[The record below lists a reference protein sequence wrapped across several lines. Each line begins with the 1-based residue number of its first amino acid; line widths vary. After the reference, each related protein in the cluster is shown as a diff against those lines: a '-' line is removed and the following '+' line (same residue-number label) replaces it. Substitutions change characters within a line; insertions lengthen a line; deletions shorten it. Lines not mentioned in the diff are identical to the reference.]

1 MKKTLVALAVLGSFA
16 GVASAA
22 TSVTLYGTVDGGY
35 EDWQFKDDLKPFG
48 VGEAIGV
55 LNNKLVQG
63 GTSENNSKFGIK
75 GQEDLGNGLAAIFTL
90 EGNLGADVGETNA
103 GQLFNRETTVGL
115 KGSFGEVKIGRAKSQ
130 MELALGG
137 IVPGS
142 RVADVD
148 LYSVAMTRHSNG
160 LFYSYDN
167 AGFSFGADVTT
178 KGGAAGNNG
187 SKLADTRASWVADT
201 ASSYD
206 GYLPAEGAEDSK
218 IAYGVRLGYAGQV
231 GGGVTLLA
239 RAAYQNDGEANA
251 TSYSAKGVVDGTGKV
266 KQREFGGLL
275 AAVVPYSNNALTVG
289 VAYAQGKGF
298 ASDLAAAKFGTSR
311 VYSDKARTLSAVIA
325 SSFGA
330 NDSAYVKY
338 QQRKGT
344 TDGVTDYKG
353 NVWAVGYAHSLSKR
367 TSVYADAAY
376 ATIKNF
382 QGADVSGKAIGYSA
396 GVAHNF

>member
-35 EDWQFKDDLKPFG
+35 EDWQFKNGLKKHGIDQPGGF
-48 VGEAIGV
+48 
-55 LNNKLVQG
+55 LKNKLVQG

-178 KGGAAGNNG
+178 KGGAAGNE
-187 SKLADTRASWVADT
+187 T
-201 ASSYD
+201 
-206 GYLPAEGAEDSK
+206 EGAKDSK
-218 IAYGVRLGYAGQV
+218 IGYGARLGYAGQV
-231 GGGVTLLA
+231 GGNVTLLA
-239 RAAYQNDGEANA
+239 RAAYQNDG
-251 TSYSAKGVVDGTGKV
+251 TVVAVGADTV
-266 KQREFGGLL
+266 KSQEWGGLL
-275 AAVVPYSNNALTVG
+275 AAVVPYANNALTVG
-289 VAYAQGKGF
+289 VAYAQGKGE
-298 ASDLAAAKFGTSR
+298 AADLVAAKFDTDR
-311 VYSDKARTLSAVIA
+311 VATKKARTLSAVIA
-325 SSFGA
+325 STIGS
-330 NDSAYVKY
+330 NDSVYVKY

-344 TDGVTDYKG
+344 TAGATDYNG
-353 NVWAVGYAHSLSKR
+353 NVWAAGYAHNLSKR

-376 ATIKNF
+376 ATIKNHD
-382 QGADVSGKAIGYSA
+382 AITEKGKAIGYSV

>member
-35 EDWQFKDDLKPFG
+35 EDWQFKNGLKKHGIDQPGGF
-48 VGEAIGV
+48 
-55 LNNKLVQG
+55 LKNKLVQG

-90 EGNLGADVGETNA
+90 EGDFNVDHGETNA
-103 GQLFNRETTVGL
+103 GQLFNRESTVGL

-148 LYSVAMTRHSNG
+148 LYSVAATRHSNG

-178 KGGAAGNNG
+178 KGGADSNATE
-187 SKLADTRASWVADT
+187 ST
-201 ASSYD
+201 
-206 GYLPAEGAEDSK
+206 PDSK
-218 IAYGVRLGYAGQV
+218 IGYGARLGYAGQV

-239 RAAYQNDGEANA
+239 RAAYQNDGTTA
-251 TSYSAKGVVDGTGKV
+251 TLINGDTV
-266 KQREFGGLL
+266 KNQEWGGLL
-275 AAVVPYSNNALTVG
+275 AAVVPYANNALTVG
-289 VAYAQGKGF
+289 VAYAQGKGD
-298 ASDLAAAKFGTSR
+298 ASDLAAAKFDIAGVATK
-311 VYSDKARTLSAVIA
+311 KARTLSAVIA
-325 SSFGA
+325 STIGSS
-330 NDSAYVKY
+330 DSVYVKY

-344 TDGVTDYKG
+344 TAGATDYNG
-353 NVWAVGYAHSLSKR
+353 NVWAAGYSHDLSKR

-376 ATIKNF
+376 ATIKNHY
-382 QGADVSGKAIGYSA
+382 AITEKGKAIGYSV

>member
-35 EDWQFKDDLKPFG
+35 EDWQFKNGLKKHGIDQQPGGF
-48 VGEAIGV
+48 
-55 LNNKLVQG
+55 LKNKLQQG
-63 GTSENNSKFGIK
+63 GYSESNSKFGIK

-90 EGNLGADVGETNA
+90 EGRFGADDGDIASTDR
-103 GQLFNRETTVGL
+103 FFHRESTVGL

-137 IVPGS
+137 IVPGH

-178 KGGAAGNNG
+178 KGGADSNDTE
-187 SKLADTRASWVADT
+187 SK
-201 ASSYD
+201 
-206 GYLPAEGAEDSK
+206 PDSK
-218 IAYGVRLGYAGQV
+218 IGYGARLGYAGQV
-231 GGGVTLLA
+231 GGNVTLLA
-239 RAAYQNDGEANA
+239 RAAYQNDG
-251 TSYSAKGVVDGTGKV
+251 TTTVVAGDAV
-266 KQREFGGLL
+266 KNQEWGGLL
-275 AAVVPYSNNALTVG
+275 AAVVPYANNALTVG
-289 VAYAQGKGF
+289 VAYAQGKGA
-298 ASDLAAAKFGTSR
+298 ASDLVDAKFGVGRIATK
-311 VYSDKARTLSAVIA
+311 KARTLSAVIA
-325 SSFGA
+325 STIGS
-330 NDSAYVKY
+330 NDSVYVKY

-344 TDGVTDYKG
+344 TAGATDYNG
-353 NVWAVGYAHSLSKR
+353 NVWAAGYAHNLSKR

-376 ATIKNF
+376 ATIKTHS
-382 QGADVSGKAIGYSA
+382 AITEKGKAIGYSV

>member
-35 EDWQFKDDLKPFG
+35 EDWQFKKDLKG
-48 VGEAIGV
+48 KG
-55 LNNKLVQG
+55 LNEGGPLVNKLTQG
-63 GTSENNSKFGIK
+63 GYSENNSKFGIK

-90 EGNLGADVGETNA
+90 EGNFNVDHGETNA

-178 KGGAAGNNG
+178 KGGAADNEDEGKNG
-187 SKLADTRASWVADT
+187 SKIRPS
-201 ASSYD
+201 
-206 GYLPAEGAEDSK
+206 E
-218 IAYGVRLGYAGQV
+218 
-231 GGGVTLLA
+231 
-239 RAAYQNDGEANA
+239 
-251 TSYSAKGVVDGTGKV
+251 
-266 KQREFGGLL
+266 
-275 AAVVPYSNNALTVG
+275 
-289 VAYAQGKGF
+289 
-298 ASDLAAAKFGTSR
+298 
-311 VYSDKARTLSAVIA
+311 
-325 SSFGA
+325 
-330 NDSAYVKY
+330 
-338 QQRKGT
+338 
-344 TDGVTDYKG
+344 
-353 NVWAVGYAHSLSKR
+353 
-367 TSVYADAAY
+367 
-376 ATIKNF
+376 
-382 QGADVSGKAIGYSA
+382 
-396 GVAHNF
+396 

>member
-22 TSVTLYGTVDGGY
+22 TSVTLYGTVDAGY
-35 EDWQFKDDLKPFG
+35 EGWSYGKDLSDLDNTF
-48 VGEAIGV
+48 
-55 LNNKLVQG
+55 VQG
-63 GTSENNSKFGIK
+63 GGSESNSKFGIK

-90 EGNLGADVGETNA
+90 EGRFGADDGDIASTDR
-103 GQLFNRETTVGL
+103 FFHRESTVGL

-137 IVPGS
+137 IVPGH

-178 KGGAAGNNG
+178 EGGADSNDTE
-187 SKLADTRASWVADT
+187 SK
-201 ASSYD
+201 
-206 GYLPAEGAEDSK
+206 PDSK
-218 IAYGVRLGYAGQV
+218 IGYGARLGYAGQV
-231 GGGVTLLA
+231 GGNVTLLA
-239 RAAYQNDGEANA
+239 RAAYQNDG
-251 TSYSAKGVVDGTGKV
+251 TTTVVAGDAV
-266 KQREFGGLL
+266 KNQEWGGLL
-275 AAVVPYSNNALTVG
+275 AAVVPYANNALTVG
-289 VAYAQGKGF
+289 VAYAQGKGA
-298 ASDLAAAKFGTSR
+298 ASDLVDAKFGVGRIATK
-311 VYSDKARTLSAVIA
+311 KARTLSAVIA
-325 SSFGA
+325 STIGS
-330 NDSAYVKY
+330 NDSVYVKY

-344 TDGVTDYKG
+344 TAGATDYNG
-353 NVWAVGYAHSLSKR
+353 NVWAAGYAHSLSKR

-376 ATIKNF
+376 ATIKNHD
-382 QGADVSGKAIGYSA
+382 AITEKGKAIGYSV

>member
-35 EDWQFKDDLKPFG
+35 EDWQFKNGLKKHGIDQPGGF
-48 VGEAIGV
+48 
-55 LNNKLVQG
+55 LKNKLVQG

-90 EGNLGADVGETNA
+90 EGDFNVDHGETNA
-103 GQLFNRETTVGL
+103 GQLFNRESTVGL

-178 KGGAAGNNG
+178 KGGAAGNEDEGKNG
-187 SKLADTRASWVADT
+187 SKI
-201 ASSYD
+201 
-206 GYLPAEGAEDSK
+206 GYGA
-218 IAYGVRLGYAGQV
+218 RLGYAGQV
-231 GGGVTLLA
+231 GGNVTLLA
-239 RAAYQNDGEANA
+239 RAAYQNDG
-251 TSYSAKGVVDGTGKV
+251 TVVPVGADTV
-266 KQREFGGLL
+266 KSQEWGGLL
-275 AAVVPYSNNALTVG
+275 AAVVPYANNSLTVG
-289 VAYAQGKGF
+289 VAYAQGKGE
-298 ASDLAAAKFGTSR
+298 AADLVAAKFGTDR
-311 VYSDKARTLSAVIA
+311 VATKKARTLSAVIA
-325 SSFGA
+325 STIGS
-330 NDSAYVKY
+330 NDSVYVKY

-344 TDGVTDYKG
+344 TAGATDYNG
-353 NVWAVGYAHSLSKR
+353 NVWAAGYAHNLSKR

-376 ATIKNF
+376 ATIKNHD
-382 QGADVSGKAIGYSA
+382 AITEKGKAIGYSV

>member
-22 TSVTLYGTVDGGY
+22 TNITLYGTVDAGY
-35 EDWQFKDDLKPFG
+35 EDWHGKG
-48 VGEAIGV
+48 ATGSGAIV
-55 LNNKLVQG
+55 NAAADRKLEQG
-63 GTSENNSKFGIK
+63 GLSENNSKFGIK
-75 GQEDLGNGLAAIFTL
+75 GQEDLGNGLTATFTV
-90 EGNLGADVGETNA
+90 EGEFNVDHGETNA

-115 KGSFGEVKIGRAKSQ
+115 KGSFGEVKVGRAKSQ

-148 LYSVAMTRHSNG
+148 LYSVAATRHSNG

-178 KGGAAGNNG
+178 RGGATGN
-187 SKLADTRASWVADT
+187 LT
-201 ASSYD
+201 
-206 GYLPAEGAEDSK
+206 EGVSDNNK
-218 IAYGVRLGYAGQV
+218 IGYGVRLGYAKQV
-231 GGGVTLLA
+231 DGVTMLGRVA
-239 RAAYQNDGEANA
+239 HQNDNTE
-251 TSYSAKGVVDGTGKV
+251 
-266 KQREFGGLL
+266 RETGGLL
-275 AAVVPYSNNALTVG
+275 AAVIPYANNTNSLTVG
-289 VAYAQGKGF
+289 VAYAQGRGL
-298 ASDLAAAKFGTSR
+298 ASDLAVAKFGAKNVLAAANANGLPTLTEGQLTDAYT
-311 VYSDKARTLSAVIA
+311 VKKARTLSAVIA
-325 SSFGA
+325 STFGP

-344 TDGVTDYKG
+344 AESGAVAYNG

-367 TSVYADAAY
+367 TSAYADVAY
-376 ATIKNF
+376 ARIKNAA
-382 QGADVSGKAIGYSA
+382 GIDGDGKATGYSI

>member
-22 TSVTLYGTVDGGY
+22 TSVTLYGTLDAGY
-35 EDWQFKDDLKPFG
+35 EGWNFGKDLS
-48 VGEAIGV
+48 GEKSGF
-55 LNNKLVQG
+55 VQG
-63 GTSENNSKFGIK
+63 SGFNKNGVSLGTSEQNSKIGVK

-90 EGNLGADVGETNA
+90 EGGVGADNGETNA
-103 GQLFNRETTVGL
+103 GQLFNRESTVGL

-137 IVPGS
+137 VVPGH

-178 KGGAAGNNG
+178 KGGAAGNEDEGKNG
-187 SKLADTRASWVADT
+187 SKI
-201 ASSYD
+201 
-206 GYLPAEGAEDSK
+206 GYGA
-218 IAYGVRLGYAGQV
+218 RLGYAGQV
-231 GGGVTLLA
+231 GGNVTLLA
-239 RAAYQNDGEANA
+239 RAAYQNDG
-251 TSYSAKGVVDGTGKV
+251 TVVPVGADTV
-266 KQREFGGLL
+266 KSQEWGGLL
-275 AAVVPYSNNALTVG
+275 AAVVPYANNALTVG
-289 VAYAQGKGF
+289 VAYAQGKGD
-298 ASDLAAAKFGTSR
+298 ASDLAAAKFDIAGVATK
-311 VYSDKARTLSAVIA
+311 KARTLSAVIA
-325 SSFGA
+325 STIGSS
-330 NDSAYVKY
+330 DSVYVKY

-344 TDGVTDYKG
+344 TAGATDYNG
-353 NVWAVGYAHSLSKR
+353 NVWAAGYSHDLSKR

-376 ATIKNF
+376 ATIKNHY
-382 QGADVSGKAIGYSA
+382 AITEKGKAIGYSV